1 MIVPPGRFCE
11 SAEPSAAGDPHELR
25 HSGEMEQT
33 VAEIRRL
40 QGCINDLISVQAL
53 PAMWTGQEPAQIVST
68 LLDVLIGML
77 RLDFAYARL
86 KDRVGE
92 APIEMLRLA
101 QSRNLR
107 ASPQEIGQLLKPC
120 LGDDPQKWPL
130 LVRNPVGDGDV
141 SIVPLR
147 LGLRDEIGVIVA
159 GSQRADF
166 PGETERLLLRV
177 AANQAAIGLQEARL
191 LSEQKRVAEE
201 LDQRVAQRTSQLL
214 AANMEAEKEIAER
227 KRAEEKLRASQA
239 FLTEAQSISHTGS
252 FGWRVSTGEILWSEE
267 TFRIF
272 QYDPT
277 TKPSVALVLQRSH
290 PDDAAFVKQTIE
302 RILQDRKDF
311 DFEHRLLMP
320 DGSIKH
326 VRVVGHAERDQ
337 SGELEFVGA
346 VMDVTG
352 AKAAEERI
360 RRNERELRITIETI
374 PALVSSTLP
383 DGSLDFISQSWLDYV
398 GCSKEEILGEGW
410 KPTIHPEDLDSVVNN
425 WQAALAAGE
434 PLEMEARFRRADG
447 KYRWFLVRA
456 APLRDEKGNIV
467 KWYVTIF
474 DIEDRKQAEEK
485 LRWSEAY
492 LAEGQRLTHTGS
504 WAMNVATGESTHSSE
519 EHCRLF
525 GFDPG
530 RGVPSDREYRQ
541 TLHRE
546 DLDRVVH
553 TYERAVGERTDF
565 EVDYRAVLPDGTI
578 KYFHTIAPPVF
589 NAAGDLVEYMGTSMD
604 VT

>member
-1 MIVPPGRFCE
+1 MEAQVE
-11 SAEPSAAGDPHELR
+11 QAAN
-25 HSGEMEQT
+25 
-33 VAEIRRL
+33 EIKRL
-40 QGCINDLISVQAL
+40 KACINNLISVQAL
-53 PAMWTGQEPAQIVST
+53 PAIWRGGQPSQIVGA
-68 LLDVLIGML
+68 LLDML
-77 RLDFAYARL
+77 PEMLSLDFAYVRL
-86 KDRVGE
+86 KDSTGG
-92 APIEMLRLA
+92 APLEMVRLA
-101 QSRNLR
+101 QDRHLTTQ
-107 ASPQEIGQLLKPC
+107 PQMIGHALNSW
-120 LGDDPQKWPL
+120 LGDFPHTSPL
-130 LVRNPVGDGDV
+130 HVRNPIGDGNV
-141 SIVPLR
+141 SVLLLR
-147 LGLRDEIGVIVA
+147 LGLQAEMGVFVV
-159 GSQRADF
+159 GSKRADF
-166 PGETERLLLRV
+166 PTKTERLLLNL
-177 AANQAAIGLQEARL
+177 AANQAVIGLQEARL

-214 AANMEAEKEIAER
+214 AANEELEKEIAER
-227 KRAEEKLRASQA
+227 QRAEEKLRASQA

-267 TFRIF
+267 TSRIF

-346 VMDVTG
+346 VMDVTA
-352 AKAAEERI
+352 AKAAEKRI

-504 WAMNVATGESTHSSE
+504 
-519 EHCRLF
+519 F
-525 GFDPG
+525 
-530 RGVPSDREYRQ
+530 
-541 TLHRE
+541 
-546 DLDRVVH
+546 
-553 TYERAVGERTDF
+553 
-565 EVDYRAVLPDGTI
+565 
-578 KYFHTIAPPVF
+578 
-589 NAAGDLVEYMGTSMD
+589 
-604 VT
+604 